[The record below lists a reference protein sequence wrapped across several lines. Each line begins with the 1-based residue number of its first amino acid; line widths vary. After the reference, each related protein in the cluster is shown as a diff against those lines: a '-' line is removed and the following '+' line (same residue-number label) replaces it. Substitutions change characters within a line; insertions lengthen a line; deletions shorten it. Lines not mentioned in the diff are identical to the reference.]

1 MQKYGDKPII
11 RKSYDFRAE
20 PVHFETD
27 PEDQFGAL
35 PRHTC
40 RRCDRSLP
48 QDQFG
53 PLSGFKPISKRVTK
67 WKLFKVLHPYCFKCR
82 NQERGVHA
90 QHPLYSPALDRFFQ
104 KLIEGARG
112 GAAARGILFGISKD
126 DALGLFLEQGGICA
140 LSGIEM
146 DWKTPGSRGRNG
158 RNLKAPSIDRINSSG
173 NYTLGNIQIV
183 MQITNIMKNDLPME
197 YFVGLCR
204 RIADHKF
211 TL

>member
-20 PVHFETD
+20 AVHFEIDPTD
-27 PEDQFGAL
+27 QYADL
-35 PRHTC
+35 PRHVC
-40 RRCDRSLP
+40 RRCSRVLP

-53 PLSGFKPISKRVTK
+53 QLSGFKPIGNRVTK
-67 WKLFKVLHPYCFKCR
+67 RKVFKVLHPHCFKCR
-82 NQERGVHA
+82 DQERGEHA
-90 QHPLYSPALDRFFQ
+90 RHPQYSPALDRFFQ
-104 KLIEGARG
+104 KLVEGARR
-112 GAAARGILFGISKD
+112 GAAARGIIFGISKD
-126 DALGLFLEQGGICA
+126 DALGMYLEQGGVCA

-146 DWKTPGSRGRNG
+146 DWKTSGTRGRNG
-158 RNLKAPSIDRINSSG
+158 RNLKAPSIDRIDSNG
-173 NYTLGNIQIV
+173 NYTIGNIQIV